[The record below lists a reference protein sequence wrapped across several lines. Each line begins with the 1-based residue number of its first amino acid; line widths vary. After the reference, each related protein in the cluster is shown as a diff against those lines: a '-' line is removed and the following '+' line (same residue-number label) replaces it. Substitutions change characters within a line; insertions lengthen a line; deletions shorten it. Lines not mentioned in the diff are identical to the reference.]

1 MRVRVQEVAMSNLG
15 DANNVFA
22 FRCATI
28 EIDGDALR
36 PVTCAVIDTVMAL
49 VEVQAK
55 KLEGELKNQPGPARQ
70 KVKISVRFD
79 PQLIAMIGDR
89 AMYEVT
95 LEALPGGAA

>member
-1 MRVRVQEVAMSNLG
+1 MSNLG
-15 DANNVFA
+15 DADNVCA

-28 EIDGDALR
+28 AIDTDALR
-36 PVTCAVIDTVMAL
+36 PVTCAVIETVMAL

-55 KLEGELKNQPGPARQ
+55 KLEGELKSQPGPARQ
-70 KVKISVRFD
+70 EVIISVRFD

-95 LEALPGGAA
+95 LEALPGGLHDGCYR

>member
-1 MRVRVQEVAMSNLG
+1 MSNLG
-15 DANNVFA
+15 EADNVFA
-22 FRCATI
+22 FRSATI
-28 EIDGDALR
+28 EIDMDALR
-36 PVTCAVIDTVMAL
+36 PVTCAALETVMAL

-55 KLEGELKNQPGPARQ
+55 KLEGELKSQPGPPRQ
-70 KVKISVRFD
+70 EVKISVRFD

>member
-1 MRVRVQEVAMSNLG
+1 MSNLC

-28 EIDGDALR
+28 EIDADALR
-36 PVTCAVIDTVMAL
+36 PVTCAVFDTVMAL

-55 KLEGELKNQPGPARQ
+55 KLEGELQSQPGPARQ
-70 KVKISVRFD
+70 EVKISVRFD

-95 LEALPGGAA
+95 LETLPRGVPPASA

>member
-1 MRVRVQEVAMSNLG
+1 MSNLG
-15 DANNVFA
+15 DADNVFA

-28 EIDGDALR
+28 ELDMDALR
-36 PVTCAVIDTVMAL
+36 PVTCAVLETVMAL

-55 KLEGELKNQPGPARQ
+55 QLEGELMSQPGPARQ
-70 KVKISVRFD
+70 EVKISVRFD

-95 LEALPGGAA
+95 LETLTRGAPPASA

>member
-1 MRVRVQEVAMSNLG
+1 MSNLDG
-15 DANNVFA
+15 ANNVFA

-28 EIDGDALR
+28 AIDADALQ

-55 KLEGELKNQPGPARQ
+55 KLEGELQSQPGPARQ
-70 KVKISVRFD
+70 EVKISVRFD
-79 PQLIAMIGDR
+79 PQLIAMIGNR

-95 LEALPGGAA
+95 LETLPGGAA